1 MPSSQPRTKCVL
13 KSSTGRCVLSDV
25 ENHTSDHCVY
35 SSTTKRCRKTEKKA
49 PKAKTEKK
57 APKAPKAKTEKKAS
71 KAPKATTEKK
81 SSKKSPSPIKIQ
93 LDDPDIDSPPVYNEV
108 FGINLSPEAMSYIQ
122 TRILDADALEMRQLA
137 EFNELYI
144 PLEKYENDDVMR
156 DYVATEVLTLA
167 TNMVRD
173 KHNSEM
179 PSDPTKRKAHI
190 EMRKKLPVEL
200 HHIKRVIENDDEL
213 NCIINGKCV

>member
-1 MPSSQPRTKCVL
+1 MYMPSQPRTKCVL
-13 KSSTGRCVLSDV
+13 KSSTGRCVLSDI
-25 ENHTSDHCVY
+25 ENQSSEHCVY

-49 PKAKTEKK
+49 PKA
-57 APKAPKAKTEKKAS
+57 PKAQKAKTEKKAS
-71 KAPKATTEKK
+71 KASKK
-81 SSKKSPSPIKIQ
+81 TRKESKKSPSPIKIQ

-122 TRILDADALEMRQLA
+122 TRILDANASKMRELA

-144 PLEKYENDDVMR
+144 PLEDYENDDIMR

-179 PSDPTKRKAHI
+179 PSDPKKRKAHI

-213 NCIINGKCV
+213 NCIINNKCV